1 MCLASG
7 SRVHWDHYQS
17 SPLGPLPVESTGTT
31 TSRVHWDH
39 YQSSPLGPLPVE
51 STGTTTSRV
60 HWDHYQAWHAHSAHS
75 SRQPSLNHVR
85 RQGVQVPVVYQC
97 VHALPPRA
105 PKIWTSRLWQAPD
118 SVVKGVSRTRL
129 PHGHGRAM
137 QPSIRTLAPTRRAE
151 RIVAMLLQ
159 TLWFHYRAFL
169 YQ

>member
-1 MCLASG
+1 MSMLTQHNCFDSQVTNSNLPLHGMCLASG
-7 SRVHWDHYQS
+7 SRVHWDHYQ
-17 SPLGPLPVESTGTT
+17 
-31 TSRVHWDH
+31 
-39 YQSSPLGPLPVE
+39 
-51 STGTTTSRV
+51 
-60 HWDHYQAWHAHSAHS
+60 AWHVHSAHS
-75 SRQPSLNHVR
+75 SRQPSLNRIR
-85 RQGVQVPVVYQC
+85 RQRVQVPVVYQC
-97 VHALPPRA
+97 VYALPPRA